1 MRHATSTI
9 TSTGNPSVNSVFA
22 DTPVY
27 IALLNHRDVDHDKAV
42 RFRAGYPGK
51 YFTTDFVI
59 VELGNWLSAI
69 RERPIFLQLADAL
82 RQDSATTIIPAS
94 TEWISRG
101 LEFFRKRLDQEWSL
115 TDCMSFLAMEDLQ
128 ITDALTAD
136 HHFEQAGFA
145 ALLK

>member
-1 MRHATSTI
+1 MRRATSTTI
-9 TSTGNPSVNSVFA
+9 FTGNPSVNSVFA
-22 DTPVY
+22 DTSFY

-42 RFRAGYPGK
+42 RFRAGYRGK

-69 RERPIFLQLADAL
+69 RERPIFLQLVDAL
-82 RQDSATTIIPAS
+82 RQDPMTTILPAT

-101 LEFFRKRLDQEWSL
+101 LQFFRKRLDQEWSL